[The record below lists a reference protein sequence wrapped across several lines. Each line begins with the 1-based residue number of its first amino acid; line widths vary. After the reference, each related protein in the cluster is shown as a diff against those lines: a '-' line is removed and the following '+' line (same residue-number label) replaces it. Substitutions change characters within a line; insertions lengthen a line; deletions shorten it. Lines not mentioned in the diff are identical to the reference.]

1 MINQFDIGSGT
12 GTAALLLAESL
23 RVLNIEVEI
32 AVINKKS
39 SDSKFKRMS
48 KQHIILKRKIFGR
61 LEWLFFKFFNTTN
74 RIPHSLNLYSEL
86 DIDAVNRSD
95 CDLVHLHW
103 IGANTISIEDL
114 SKIKKPIVWTMHDS
128 WAFCGAEHHPN
139 VLENDNRFQVGYY
152 RSNKP
157 RSTHGPDICR
167 WVYNRKLKSYAKLGV
182 IHFIAPS
189 KWECN
194 MLKSSKLL
202 GEYSCDVIHNII
214 DKKIFRVIG
223 DKKTLKEQMNLPT
236 DKIILGFGAGYD
248 INDPNSIK
256 GGKFLIEALQ
266 KLNNKE
272 RFEVVVFGP
281 ANEQFVNSL
290 CLPVKNLGVI
300 TDPQKM
306 AQIYNICDV
315 FVCPSVIENLPY
327 TCLEPICCGTPVA
340 AFRTGGIPDIIEH
353 KYNGYLAVPF
363 DSSDL
368 AAGIEYVLA
377 NRDEL
382 SRNSL
387 FKVDKDFN
395 NDVLVQQHIDVYN
408 KILEEN
414 KAIINCN

>member
-1 MINQFDIGSGT
+1 MKIMIINQFDIGSGT
-12 GTAALLLAESL
+12 GTASSQLADALRESG
-23 RVLNIEVEI
+23 IEVEFCVTEQRCPVSNVKLI
-32 AVINKKS
+32 GRRNVV
-39 SDSKFKRMS
+39 FKR
-48 KQHIILKRKIFGR
+48 KVFRR
-61 LEWLFFKFFNTTN
+61 LESLFAHFFKTTN
-74 RIPHSLNLYSEL
+74 HIAHSLNLYSEL

-353 KYNGYLAVPF
+353 KYNGYLVVPF

-368 AAGIEYVLA
+368 AAGIEYVIENRETLSKNGLEKVKRDFDTGEIVKKHIEVYKKVLA
-377 NRDEL
+377 E
-382 SRNSL
+382 
-387 FKVDKDFN
+387 
-395 NDVLVQQHIDVYN
+395 
-408 KILEEN
+408 
-414 KAIINCN
+414 